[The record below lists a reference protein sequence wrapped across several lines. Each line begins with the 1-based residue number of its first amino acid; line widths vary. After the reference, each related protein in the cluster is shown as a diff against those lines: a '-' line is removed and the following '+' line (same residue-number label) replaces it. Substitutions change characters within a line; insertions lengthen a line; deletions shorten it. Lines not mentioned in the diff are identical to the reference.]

1 MEKNYNYNYENRSQ
15 GQKLPIGY
23 SNLGVSSCT
32 SKVLDKS
39 PVTNGS
45 LWHTTDT
52 NEFYY
57 DWNGKRIK
65 LNLTGDSSK
74 ILAELNKIK
83 EEIKNLDPDA
93 VKEIVKELK
102 TDVDNAV
109 STVDSLKIT
118 VEDAAQAAQDAAKQ
132 VENKADVT
140 YVDNKIAGK
149 VDVSVVTTL
158 QNTVSDLET
167 SISNKANASDVTA
180 LSQSISNK
188 ADASVVTAL
197 DAKVDGFQTA
207 IDAKPDMT
215 AVESAITSAIANK
228 ADKSDLNS
236 KADAADVEALQTE
249 LGNKADKT
257 DLDGKVSQDEF
268 DALKGAVDAIQI
280 PTKVS
285 KFEND
290 AKYITRLEIE
300 SDLLTSEDRAALDAI
315 KDLGASDVETGKF
328 PVVDLDTPTDPTK
341 ADLDGLATV
350 QDVMN
355 YVNALIEKKKGELTP
370 SGEVKDY
377 LYVNGVKIEDL
388 NNLPTPTS
396 IYQMNQY
403 EINEDILTNGII
415 VLTNSEANGFYGGDG
430 NIATIYSVVFAVE
443 YPQGYTCKVY
453 KEDEFEDSGWAL
465 QDMVSNPR
473 YQTKMYG
480 SKTYVCEQRKTI
492 STDDDTY
499 VATGEYSPYSGAT
512 DAQVKY
518 KITLNKNQ

>member
-32 SKVLDKS
+32 SNVLDKS

-45 LWHTTDT
+45 LWHTTDK

-57 DWNGKRIK
+57 DWNGSRIK

-74 ILAELNKIK
+74 ILAELEKIK

-93 VKEIVKELK
+93 VQKIVNELK
-102 TDVDNAV
+102 GEVDSAV

-118 VEDAAQAAQDAAKQ
+118 VEGAVAQ
-132 VENKADVT
+132 VENKADIT

-180 LSQSISNK
+180 LSQAISNK
-188 ADASVVTAL
+188 ADSSTVETLAQSVTSLSYAVSNKVDASVVTAL

-236 KADAADVEALQTE
+236 KADAADVEALETE

-257 DLDGKVSQDEF
+257 DLNGKVNQDAFNE
-268 DALKGAVDAIQI
+268 LKDTVDKIQI

-285 KFEND
+285 ELDND
-290 AKYITRLEIE
+290 KNYITYLDIKD
-300 SDLLTSEDRAALDAI
+300 DLLTTEDRAALDAI
-315 KDLGASDVETGKF
+315 KDLGASDVTTGEF
-328 PVVDLDTPTDPTK
+328 PVVDPDTPTDPTE
-341 ADLDGLATV
+341 AASDGLATV
-350 QDVMN
+350 QDVMT
-355 YVNALIEKKKGELTP
+355 YVNALIEKKKREFSPVPYLCT
-370 SGEVKDY
+370 SG
-377 LYVNGVKIEDL
+377 
-388 NNLPTPTS
+388 
-396 IYQMNQY
+396 
-403 EINEDILTNGII
+403 
-415 VLTNSEANGFYGGDG
+415 
-430 NIATIYSVVFAVE
+430 
-443 YPQGYTCKVY
+443 
-453 KEDEFEDSGWAL
+453 
-465 QDMVSNPR
+465 
-473 YQTKMYG
+473 
-480 SKTYVCEQRKTI
+480 
-492 STDDDTY
+492 
-499 VATGEYSPYSGAT
+499 
-512 DAQVKY
+512 
-518 KITLNKNQ
+518 